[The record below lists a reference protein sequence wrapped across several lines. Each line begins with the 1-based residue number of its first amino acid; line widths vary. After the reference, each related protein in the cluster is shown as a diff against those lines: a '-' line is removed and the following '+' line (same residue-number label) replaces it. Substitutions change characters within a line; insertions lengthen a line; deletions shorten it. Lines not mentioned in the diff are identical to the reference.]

1 MSRTLPPVR
10 NVRHHMPVNDLNP
23 LPLKMKTKFLLPL
36 LFMPCASYAAATVTF
51 TTITSD
57 PITNCFVIINLALAL
72 FFTFIRFDRFAISH
86 GPEILTTV
94 GILGCFAG
102 IATSL
107 LHFDS
112 TNVAE
117 SVPHLLEGVKTAFL
131 ASLSGVGGSLLIR
144 ARHYFQKQPIPQTP
158 GTPKSASLDDVVAA
172 TQALQQSLAGSE
184 DSSLLTQLKLMRQEQ
199 GDELRALRS
208 AFDSFSQKMAEDGSK
223 ALIDALREVI
233 NDFNAQ
239 INEQFGENFKHLN
252 ASVEKLVIWQQQ
264 YKDELDTLQALQKS
278 SAEDLKEAS
287 LGLASFI
294 GQAASFARTAD
305 ALDETLKDLSV
316 QYEAIVQSQRAMSEV
331 LSQMKEVTPQFS
343 RKIDEMTTSMTQGVA
358 KLQNE
363 VSDIVRGF
371 GTHAESFSS
380 EIKQFLTETL
390 SKSQSEVNAGLT
402 QSVDK
407 IHQSVVALDTGLQEE
422 LTKSLE
428 TLGRQL
434 ASLSEKFVADYT
446 PLTERLREVVRIA
459 SAA

>member
-1 MSRTLPPVR
+1 M
-10 NVRHHMPVNDLNP
+10 
-23 LPLKMKTKFLLPL
+23 MKKRLLLTL
-36 LFMPCASYAAATVTF
+36 LFMPCMSFAATTVTF
-51 TTITSD
+51 STVTSD
-57 PITNCFVIINLALAL
+57 PITNSFVLINLVLTI
-72 FFTFIRFDRFAISH
+72 FFAFIRFDRFAVVH
-86 GPEILTTV
+86 GPEVLTTV

-117 SVPHLLEGVKTAFL
+117 SVPHLLEGVKTAFI
-131 ASLSGVGGSLLIR
+131 ASLSGVFGSLVIR
-144 ARHYFQKQPIPQTP
+144 TRHYFQNKPIPQTS
-158 GTPKSASLDDVVAA
+158 GTPKAASLDDVVAA
-172 TQALQQSLAGSE
+172 TQALQQSIAGNE

-199 GDELRALRS
+199 ADELRALRS
-208 AFDSFSQKMAEDGSK
+208 AFDTFSKKMAEDGSK
-223 ALIDALREVI
+223 ALIDALKEVI
-233 NDFNAQ
+233 NDFNSQ

-264 YKDELDTLQALQKS
+264 YKDELDMLQAVQKS
-278 SAEDLKEAS
+278 SANDLREVS

-294 GQAASFARTAD
+294 GQASSFAQTAE
-305 ALDETLKDLSV
+305 ALEKTLEHLA
-316 QYEAIVQSQRAMSEV
+316 QQHQNIEQSQRSMSEV

-343 RKIDEMTTSMTQGVA
+343 RKIDEMTTSMALGVT
-358 KLQNE
+358 KLQNN
-363 VSDIVRGF
+363 VYDIVTDF
-371 GTHAESFSS
+371 GTQAQSFSS
-380 EIKQFLTETL
+380 EIKRFLTETL
-390 SKSQSEVNAGLT
+390 NQSQSEVSSGLT
-402 QSVDK
+402 QSMEK

-459 SAA
+459 SAT

>member
-305 ALDETLKDLSV
+305 ALDETLEDLSV

>member
-1 MSRTLPPVR
+1 
-10 NVRHHMPVNDLNP
+10 
-23 LPLKMKTKFLLPL
+23 
-36 LFMPCASYAAATVTF
+36 
-51 TTITSD
+51 
-57 PITNCFVIINLALAL
+57 VIVNLALAL

-144 ARHYFQKQPIPQTP
+144 ARHYFQKQPIPQTL
-158 GTPKSASLDDVVAA
+158 GTPKAASLDDVVAA

-199 GDELRALRS
+199 GDELRELRS
-208 AFDSFSQKMAEDGSK
+208 AFNTFSQKMAEDGSK
-223 ALIDALREVI
+223 ALIDALKEVI

-264 YKDELDTLQALQKS
+264 YKEELDILQSMQKS

-305 ALDETLKDLSV
+305 ALDETLTELGV
-316 QYEAIVQSQRAMSEV
+316 QYKDIVQSQRTMSEV

-343 RKIDEMTTSMTQGVA
+343 RKIDEMTESMTQGVT
-358 KLQNE
+358 KLQGD
-363 VSDIVRGF
+363 VSGIVRDF
-371 GTHAESFSS
+371 GTQAQSFST
-380 EIKQFLTETL
+380 EIKNFLTETL
-390 SKSQSEVNAGLT
+390 SKSQSEVNTGLT
-402 QSVDK
+402 QSMEK
-407 IHQSVVALDTGLQEE
+407 IHQGVVALDTGLQEE

-459 SAA
+459 SAT

>member
-1 MSRTLPPVR
+1 
-10 NVRHHMPVNDLNP
+10 MPVNDLNP

-233 NDFNAQ
+233 SDFNAQ

-305 ALDETLKDLSV
+305 ALDETLEDLSV

>member
-1 MSRTLPPVR
+1 
-10 NVRHHMPVNDLNP
+10 
-23 LPLKMKTKFLLPL
+23 
-36 LFMPCASYAAATVTF
+36 MPCVSYAAATVTLS
-51 TTITSD
+51 TITSD
-57 PITNCFVIINLALAL
+57 PITNGFVLVNLALAI
-72 FFTFIRFDRFAISH
+72 FFAFIRFDRFAIVH

-117 SVPHLLEGVKTAFL
+117 SVPNLLEGVKTAFL
-131 ASLSGVGGSLLIR
+131 ASLSGVGGSLIIR
-144 ARHYFQKQPIPQTP
+144 ARHYFQKKPIPQIP
-158 GTPKSASLDDVVAA
+158 GTPKAANLDDVVAA
-172 TQALQQSLAGSE
+172 THALQQSLAGNE

-199 GDELRALRS
+199 IDELRALRS
-208 AFDSFSQKMAEDGSK
+208 AFDTFSQKMAEDGSK
-223 ALIDALREVI
+223 ALIDALKEVI

-239 INEQFGENFKHLN
+239 INEQFGDNFKHLN

-264 YKDELDTLQALQKS
+264 YKDELDTLQSLQKS
-278 SAEDLKEAS
+278 SADDLREAS

-294 GQAASFARTAD
+294 GQASNFARTAD
-305 ALDETLKDLSV
+305 ALGETLENLARQHKD
-316 QYEAIVQSQRAMSEV
+316 IDQSQRSMSEV
-331 LSQMKEVTPQFS
+331 LLQMKEVTPQFS
-343 RKIDEMTTSMTQGVA
+343 RKIDEMTASMTLGVA
-358 KLQNE
+358 KIQGD
-363 VSDIVRGF
+363 VSDIVRDF
-371 GTHAESFSS
+371 GTQAQSFST

-390 SKSQSEVNAGLT
+390 SQSQSEVNAGLT

-459 SAA
+459 SAT

>member
-1 MSRTLPPVR
+1 
-10 NVRHHMPVNDLNP
+10 
-23 LPLKMKTKFLLPL
+23 
-36 LFMPCASYAAATVTF
+36 MPCMSYAAVSVTF
-51 TTITSD
+51 NTITSD
-57 PITNCFVIINLALAL
+57 PITNCFVIVNLALAF

-158 GTPKSASLDDVVAA
+158 GTPKAASLDDVVAA

-208 AFDSFSQKMAEDGSK
+208 AFDTFSQKMAEDGSK

-233 NDFNAQ
+233 SDFNAQ

-264 YKDELDTLQALQKS
+264 YKEELDTLQALQKS

-305 ALDETLKDLSV
+305 ALDETLEELGV
-316 QYEAIVQSQRAMSEV
+316 QYEDIVQSQRAMSEV

-343 RKIDEMTTSMTQGVA
+343 RKIDEMTASMTQGVT

-363 VSDIVRGF
+363 VSDIVKGF
-371 GTHAESFSS
+371 GSQAESFSS

-390 SKSQSEVNAGLT
+390 RQSQSEVNAGLT

-459 SAA
+459 SAT

>member
-1 MSRTLPPVR
+1 M
-10 NVRHHMPVNDLNP
+10 
-23 LPLKMKTKFLLPL
+23 LL
-36 LFMPCASYAAATVTF
+36 MPCVTYAAATVTF
-51 TTITSD
+51 STVTSD
-57 PITNCFVIINLALAL
+57 PITNGFVLVNLALAL
-72 FFTFIRFDRFAISH
+72 FFTFIRFDRFAIVH

-102 IATSL
+102 IAASL

-144 ARHYFQKQPIPQTP
+144 ARHYFQKKPIPQAS
-158 GTPKSASLDDVVAA
+158 GTPKAASLDDVVAA
-172 TQALQQSLAGSE
+172 TYALQQSLAGNE
-184 DSSLLTQLKLMRQEQ
+184 DGSLLTQLKLMRQEQ
-199 GDELRALRS
+199 ADELRALRS
-208 AFDSFSQKMAEDGSK
+208 SFDTFASKMAEDGSK
-223 ALIDALREVI
+223 ALIDALKDVI

-239 INEQFGENFKHLN
+239 INEQFGENFKQLN

-264 YKDELDTLQALQKS
+264 YKDELDILQTVQKS
-278 SAEDLKEAS
+278 SANDLKEAS

-294 GQAASFARTAD
+294 GQASSFAQTANV
-305 ALDETLKDLSV
+305 LENTLENLARQHQD
-316 QYEAIVQSQRAMSEV
+316 IDQSQRSMSDV

-343 RKIDEMTTSMTQGVA
+343 RKIDEMTASMTQGVV
-358 KLQNE
+358 KLQDNI
-363 VSDIVRGF
+363 SDVVMDF
-371 GTHAESFSS
+371 GTQAESFTS
-380 EIKQFLTETL
+380 EIKQFLTKTL
-390 SKSQSEVNAGLT
+390 SQSQSEVNAGLT
-402 QSVDK
+402 QSVEK

-459 SAA
+459 SAT

>member
-1 MSRTLPPVR
+1 
-10 NVRHHMPVNDLNP
+10 MPINDLNP

-233 NDFNAQ
+233 SDFNAQ

-305 ALDETLKDLSV
+305 ALDETLEDLSV

>member
-1 MSRTLPPVR
+1 
-10 NVRHHMPVNDLNP
+10 
-23 LPLKMKTKFLLPL
+23 MKKRLLLPL
-36 LFMPCASYAAATVTF
+36 LFIPCVSYAAATVTF
-51 TTITSD
+51 NSITSD
-57 PITNCFVIINLALAL
+57 PITNGFVLINLALTV
-72 FFTFIRFDRFAISH
+72 FFAFMRFDRFAIVH

-112 TNVAE
+112 ANVAE

-131 ASLSGVGGSLLIR
+131 ASLSGVGGSLVIR
-144 ARHYFQKQPIPQTP
+144 ARHYFQKKPIHQAS
-158 GTPKSASLDDVVAA
+158 GTPKAASLDDVVAA
-172 TQALQQSLAGSE
+172 TYALQQSLAGNE

-199 GDELRALRS
+199 ADELRALRS
-208 AFDSFSQKMAEDGSK
+208 AFDTFSQKMAEDGSK
-223 ALIDALREVI
+223 ALIDALKEVLS
-233 NDFNAQ
+233 DFNAQ

-252 ASVEKLVIWQQQ
+252 ASVEKLVIWQKQ
-264 YKDELDTLQALQKS
+264 YKEELDTLQSLQKS
-278 SAEDLKEAS
+278 SADDLKEAS

-294 GQAASFARTAD
+294 GQASSFARTAD
-305 ALDETLKDLSV
+305 ALENTLEGLARQHEDIDLSHR
-316 QYEAIVQSQRAMSEV
+316 SMCEV
-331 LSQMKEVTPQFS
+331 LSQMKDVTPQFS
-343 RKIDEMTTSMTQGVA
+343 HKIDEMTASMALGVA
-358 KLQNE
+358 KLQGE
-363 VSDIVRGF
+363 VGDIVKD
-371 GTHAESFSS
+371 FSTQAQTFS
-380 EIKQFLTETL
+380 GEIKQFLTETL
-390 SKSQSEVNAGLT
+390 TKSQSEVNAGLT

-459 SAA
+459 SAT

>member
-1 MSRTLPPVR
+1 MNRTLPPVR

-233 NDFNAQ
+233 SDFNAQ

-305 ALDETLKDLSV
+305 ALDETLEDLSV

-428 TLGRQL
+428 TLGQQL

>member
-1 MSRTLPPVR
+1 
-10 NVRHHMPVNDLNP
+10 
-23 LPLKMKTKFLLPL
+23 MKRRFLLPL
-36 LFMPCASYAAATVTF
+36 LLLPCASNAAATVTF
-51 TTITSD
+51 NTITSD
-57 PITNCFVIINLALAL
+57 PITNFFVIVNLALAL

-144 ARHYFQKQPIPQTP
+144 ARHYFQKQPIPQTL
-158 GTPKSASLDDVVAA
+158 GTPKAASLDDVVAA

-199 GDELRALRS
+199 GDELRELRS
-208 AFDSFSQKMAEDGSK
+208 AFNTFSQKMAEDGSK
-223 ALIDALREVI
+223 ALIDALKEVI

-264 YKDELDTLQALQKS
+264 YKEELDILQSMQKS

-305 ALDETLKDLSV
+305 ALDETLTELGV
-316 QYEAIVQSQRAMSEV
+316 QYKDIVQSQRTMSEV

-343 RKIDEMTTSMTQGVA
+343 RKIDEMTESMTQGVT
-358 KLQNE
+358 KLQGD
-363 VSDIVRGF
+363 VSGIVRDF
-371 GTHAESFSS
+371 GTQAQSFST
-380 EIKQFLTETL
+380 EIKNFLTETL
-390 SKSQSEVNAGLT
+390 SKSQSEVNTGLT
-402 QSVDK
+402 QYMEK
-407 IHQSVVALDTGLQEE
+407 IHQGVVALDTGLQEE

-459 SAA
+459 SAT

>member
-1 MSRTLPPVR
+1 
-10 NVRHHMPVNDLNP
+10 
-23 LPLKMKTKFLLPL
+23 MKNRFLLPL
-36 LFMPCASYAAATVTF
+36 LFLPGMSYASASVTLS
-51 TTITSD
+51 TITSD
-57 PITNCFVIINLALAL
+57 PITNFFVILNLGLAI
-72 FFTFIRFDRFAISH
+72 FFAFIRFDRFAVAH

-112 TNVAE
+112 SNVAE

-144 ARHYFQKQPIPQTP
+144 ARHYFQNEPIPQTP
-158 GTPKSASLDDVVAA
+158 GTPKAASLDDVVAA
-172 TQALQQSLAGSE
+172 TRALQQSLAGSE

-208 AFDSFSQKMAEDGSK
+208 AFDTFSQKMAEDGSK
-223 ALIDALREVI
+223 ALIDALKEVI
-233 NDFNAQ
+233 NDFNGQ

-252 ASVEKLVIWQQQ
+252 ASVEKLIIWQQQ
-264 YKDELDTLQALQKS
+264 YKDELDALQALQKS
-278 SAEDLKEAS
+278 SAADLKEAS

-305 ALDETLKDLSV
+305 ALDETLADLDT
-316 QYEAIVQSQRAMSEV
+316 QYEDILQSQRAMSEV

-343 RKIDEMTTSMTQGVA
+343 RKIDEMTASMTQGVA
-358 KLQNE
+358 KLQGD
-363 VSDIVRGF
+363 VSEIVRDF
-371 GTHAESFSS
+371 GTHAQSFST
-380 EIKQFLTETL
+380 EIKHFLTETL
-390 SKSQSEVNAGLT
+390 SQSQSEVNAGLT

-459 SAA
+459 SAT

>member
-1 MSRTLPPVR
+1 
-10 NVRHHMPVNDLNP
+10 
-23 LPLKMKTKFLLPL
+23 MKKRLLL
-36 LFMPCASYAAATVTF
+36 LLLLIPCVTYAATAVTF
-51 TTITSD
+51 STITSD
-57 PITNCFVIINLALAL
+57 PITNGFVLVNLILTI
-72 FFTFIRFDRFAISH
+72 FFAFVRFDRFAIVH

-131 ASLSGVGGSLLIR
+131 ASLSGVGGSLVIR
-144 ARHYFQKQPIPQTP
+144 ARHYFQKKPIPQTS
-158 GTPKSASLDDVVAA
+158 GTPKAASLDDLVAA
-172 TQALQQSLAGSE
+172 TNALQHSLAGNE

-199 GDELRALRS
+199 ADELRALRNS
-208 AFDSFSQKMAEDGSK
+208 FDAFSLKMAEDSSRV
-223 ALIDALREVI
+223 LIDALKDVI
-233 NDFNAQ
+233 NDFNSQ

-264 YKDELDTLQALQKS
+264 YKDELDALQIVQKS
-278 SAEDLKEAS
+278 SADSLKEAS
-287 LGLASFI
+287 LGLASFVER
-294 GQAASFARTAD
+294 ASSFAQTAD
-305 ALDETLKDLSV
+305 ALGETLDALTR
-316 QYEAIVQSQRAMSEV
+316 QHRDIEQSQRSMCDV

-343 RKIDEMTTSMTQGVA
+343 HKLDEMTVSITQGVT
-358 KLQNE
+358 KLQDTI
-363 VSDIVRGF
+363 SDIVMDF
-371 GTHAESFSS
+371 GTQTQSFSS
-380 EIKQFLTETL
+380 EMKKLLTETL
-390 SKSQSEVNAGLT
+390 SQSQQEVNAGLT
-402 QSVDK
+402 QSMDK

-446 PLTERLREVVRIA
+446 PLTERLRDVLRIA
-459 SAA
+459 SAT

>member
-1 MSRTLPPVR
+1 
-10 NVRHHMPVNDLNP
+10 
-23 LPLKMKTKFLLPL
+23 MKNRLLFLL
-36 LFMPCASYAAATVTF
+36 LFMPCMSYAAVSVTF
-51 TTITSD
+51 NTITSD
-57 PITNCFVIINLALAL
+57 PITNCFVIVNLALAF

-158 GTPKSASLDDVVAA
+158 GTPKAASLDDVVAA

-208 AFDSFSQKMAEDGSK
+208 AFDTFSQKMAEDGSK
-223 ALIDALREVI
+223 AIIDALREVI
-233 NDFNAQ
+233 SDFNAQ

-264 YKDELDTLQALQKS
+264 YKEELDTLQALQKS
-278 SAEDLKEAS
+278 SAQDLKEAS

-305 ALDETLKDLSV
+305 ALDETLEELGM
-316 QYEAIVQSQRAMSEV
+316 QYEDIVQSQRAMSEV

-343 RKIDEMTTSMTQGVA
+343 RKIDEMTASMTQGVT

-363 VSDIVRGF
+363 VSDIVKGF
-371 GTHAESFSS
+371 GSHAESFSS

-390 SKSQSEVNAGLT
+390 RQSQSEVNAGLT
-402 QSVDK
+402 QSIDK

-459 SAA
+459 SAT

>member
-1 MSRTLPPVR
+1 
-10 NVRHHMPVNDLNP
+10 
-23 LPLKMKTKFLLPL
+23 
-36 LFMPCASYAAATVTF
+36 MPCVSYAAVANTLS
-51 TTITSD
+51 TITSD
-57 PITNCFVIINLALAL
+57 PVTNGFVLVNLALTI
-72 FFTFIRFDRFAISH
+72 FFTFIRFDRFATVH

-94 GILGCFAG
+94 GILGCFTG

-131 ASLSGVGGSLLIR
+131 ASLSGVFGSLIIR
-144 ARHYFQKQPIPQTP
+144 VRHYFQKKPIPQSV
-158 GTPKSASLDDVVAA
+158 GTPKAATLDDVVAA

-199 GDELRALRS
+199 VDELRTLRS
-208 AFDSFSQKMAEDGSK
+208 AFDTFSQKMAEDGSK
-223 ALIDALREVI
+223 ALIEALKEVI
-233 NDFNAQ
+233 NDFNTQ
-239 INEQFGENFKHLN
+239 INEQFGDNFKQLN

-264 YKDELDTLQALQKS
+264 YKDELDTLQILQKS
-278 SAEDLKEAS
+278 SADDLRDAS

-294 GQAASFARTAD
+294 GQASSFAQTAE
-305 ALDETLKDLSV
+305 ALEDTLKGLAQQHREIDH
-316 QYEAIVQSQRAMSEV
+316 SQRSMSEV

-343 RKIDEMTTSMTQGVA
+343 RKIDEMTASMTHGVA
-358 KLQNE
+358 KLQDN
-363 VSDIVRGF
+363 VIDIVRDF
-371 GTHAESFSS
+371 GSQAQSFSS
-380 EIKQFLTETL
+380 EMKQSLTEAL
-390 SKSQSEVNAGLT
+390 SKSQSEVSAGLT
-402 QSVDK
+402 QSMDK

-459 SAA
+459 SAM

>member
-1 MSRTLPPVR
+1 
-10 NVRHHMPVNDLNP
+10 
-23 LPLKMKTKFLLPL
+23 
-36 LFMPCASYAAATVTF
+36 MPCMSYAAVSVTF
-51 TTITSD
+51 NTITSD
-57 PITNCFVIINLALAL
+57 PITNCFVIVNLALAF

-158 GTPKSASLDDVVAA
+158 GTPKAASLDDVVAA

-208 AFDSFSQKMAEDGSK
+208 AFDTFSQKMAEDGSK
-223 ALIDALREVI
+223 AIIDALREVI
-233 NDFNAQ
+233 SDFNAQ

-264 YKDELDTLQALQKS
+264 YKEELDTLQALQKS
-278 SAEDLKEAS
+278 SAQDLKEAS

-305 ALDETLKDLSV
+305 ALDETLEELGM
-316 QYEAIVQSQRAMSEV
+316 QYEDIVQSQRAMSEV

-343 RKIDEMTTSMTQGVA
+343 RKIDEMTASMTQGVT

-363 VSDIVRGF
+363 VSDIVKGF
-371 GTHAESFSS
+371 GSHAESFSS

-390 SKSQSEVNAGLT
+390 RQSQSEVNAGLT
-402 QSVDK
+402 QSIDK

-459 SAA
+459 SAT

>member
-1 MSRTLPPVR
+1 M
-10 NVRHHMPVNDLNP
+10 
-23 LPLKMKTKFLLPL
+23 LL
-36 LFMPCASYAAATVTF
+36 MPCVTYAAATVTF
-51 TTITSD
+51 STVTSD
-57 PITNCFVIINLALAL
+57 PITNGFVLVNLALAL
-72 FFTFIRFDRFAISH
+72 FFTFIRFDRFAIVH

-102 IATSL
+102 IAASL

-112 TNVAE
+112 TDVAE

-144 ARHYFQKQPIPQTP
+144 ARHYFQKKPIPQAS
-158 GTPKSASLDDVVAA
+158 GTPKAASLDDVVAA
-172 TQALQQSLAGSE
+172 TYALQQSLAGNE
-184 DSSLLTQLKLMRQEQ
+184 DGSLLTQLKLMRQEQ
-199 GDELRALRS
+199 ADELRALRS
-208 AFDSFSQKMAEDGSK
+208 SFDTFASKMAEDGSK
-223 ALIDALREVI
+223 ALIDALKDVI

-239 INEQFGENFKHLN
+239 INEQFGENFKQLN

-264 YKDELDTLQALQKS
+264 YKDELDILQTVQKS
-278 SAEDLKEAS
+278 SANDLKEAS

-294 GQAASFARTAD
+294 GQASSFAQTANV
-305 ALDETLKDLSV
+305 LENTLENLARQHQD
-316 QYEAIVQSQRAMSEV
+316 IDQSQRSMSDV

-343 RKIDEMTTSMTQGVA
+343 RKIDEMTASMTQGVV
-358 KLQNE
+358 KLQDNI
-363 VSDIVRGF
+363 SDVVMDF
-371 GTHAESFSS
+371 GTQAESFTS
-380 EIKQFLTETL
+380 EIKQFLTKTL
-390 SKSQSEVNAGLT
+390 SQSQSEVNAGLT
-402 QSVDK
+402 QSVEK

-459 SAA
+459 SAT

>member
-1 MSRTLPPVR
+1 
-10 NVRHHMPVNDLNP
+10 
-23 LPLKMKTKFLLPL
+23 MKKRLLLPL
-36 LFMPCASYAAATVTF
+36 LLMPCVTYAAATVTF
-51 TTITSD
+51 STVTSD
-57 PITNCFVIINLALAL
+57 PITNGFVLVNLALAL
-72 FFTFIRFDRFAISH
+72 FFTFIRFDRFAIVH

-102 IATSL
+102 IAASL

-112 TNVAE
+112 TDVAE

-144 ARHYFQKQPIPQTP
+144 ARHYFQKKPIPQAS
-158 GTPKSASLDDVVAA
+158 GTPKAASLDDVVAA
-172 TQALQQSLAGSE
+172 TYALQQSLAGNE
-184 DSSLLTQLKLMRQEQ
+184 DGSLLTQLKLMRQEQ
-199 GDELRALRS
+199 ADELRALRS
-208 AFDSFSQKMAEDGSK
+208 SFDTFASKMAEDGSK
-223 ALIDALREVI
+223 ALIDALKDVI

-239 INEQFGENFKHLN
+239 INEQFGENFKQLN

-264 YKDELDTLQALQKS
+264 YKDELDILQTVQKS
-278 SAEDLKEAS
+278 SANDLKEAS

-294 GQAASFARTAD
+294 GQASSFAQTANV
-305 ALDETLKDLSV
+305 LENTLENLARQHQD
-316 QYEAIVQSQRAMSEV
+316 IDQSQRSMSDV

-343 RKIDEMTTSMTQGVA
+343 RKIDEMTASMTQGVV
-358 KLQNE
+358 KLQDNI
-363 VSDIVRGF
+363 SDVVMDF
-371 GTHAESFSS
+371 GTQAESFTS
-380 EIKQFLTETL
+380 EIKQFLTKTL
-390 SKSQSEVNAGLT
+390 SQSQSEVNAGLT
-402 QSVDK
+402 QSVEK

-459 SAA
+459 SAT

>member
-1 MSRTLPPVR
+1 M
-10 NVRHHMPVNDLNP
+10 
-23 LPLKMKTKFLLPL
+23 LL
-36 LFMPCASYAAATVTF
+36 MPCVTYAAATVTF
-51 TTITSD
+51 STVTSD
-57 PITNCFVIINLALAL
+57 PITNGFVLVNLALAL
-72 FFTFIRFDRFAISH
+72 FFTFIRFDRFAIVH

-102 IATSL
+102 IAASL

-144 ARHYFQKQPIPQTP
+144 ARHYFQKKPIPQAS
-158 GTPKSASLDDVVAA
+158 GTPKAASLDDVVAA
-172 TQALQQSLAGSE
+172 TYALQQSLAGNE
-184 DSSLLTQLKLMRQEQ
+184 DGSLLTQLKLMRQEQ
-199 GDELRALRS
+199 ADELRALRS
-208 AFDSFSQKMAEDGSK
+208 SFDTFASKMAEDGSK
-223 ALIDALREVI
+223 ALIDALKDVI

-239 INEQFGENFKHLN
+239 INEQFGENFKQLN

-264 YKDELDTLQALQKS
+264 YKDELDILQTVQKS
-278 SAEDLKEAS
+278 SANDLKEAS

-294 GQAASFARTAD
+294 GQASSFAQTANV
-305 ALDETLKDLSV
+305 LENTLENLARQHQDI
-316 QYEAIVQSQRAMSEV
+316 EQSQRSMSEV

-343 RKIDEMTTSMTQGVA
+343 RKIDEMTASMAQGVV
-358 KLQNE
+358 KLQDNI
-363 VSDIVRGF
+363 SDVVMDF
-371 GTHAESFSS
+371 GTQAESFTS
-380 EIKQFLTETL
+380 EIKQFLTKTL
-390 SKSQSEVNAGLT
+390 SQSQSEVNAGLT
-402 QSVDK
+402 QSVEK

-459 SAA
+459 SAT